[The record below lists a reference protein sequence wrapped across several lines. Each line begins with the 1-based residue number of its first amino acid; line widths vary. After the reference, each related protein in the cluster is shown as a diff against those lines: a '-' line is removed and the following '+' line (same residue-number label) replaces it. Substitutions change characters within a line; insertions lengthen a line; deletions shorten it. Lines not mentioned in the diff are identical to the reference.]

1 MLDVKNTVA
10 ELADCVG
17 VSGGEGSVAEAA
29 MGLLSP
35 YVDECSIVNGNVVG
49 RLGSGEKRILIDAHI
64 DQIGFIVTNLTDDGF
79 VKVGNVGG
87 IDRRLLLAQQVVIHG
102 KSDVMGIICTIPPH
116 LSKDESSVP
125 EIDDI
130 YIDTGYDKESLGEIV
145 SIGDLISF
153 SGKCV
158 PLLGN
163 RLTGHS
169 LDDRC
174 GVAALIY
181 AASILCDNK
190 ILPNNC
196 SVYFMFSVQEEIG
209 ERGAHFGAFDIDPH
223 IAVAVDVSFG
233 LTSGEKPEH
242 CGELGKGPMIGIS
255 PSLSRRL
262 SNLCIDIAKRKN
274 IPYQL
279 EVMNRLTGTNADQFS
294 VNRGGCEAVTVSI
307 PLKYMHTPVEVID
320 CSDVENTGILLAEF
334 IKEVSENG

>member
-1 MLDVKNTVA
+1 MLDIKNTVA

-17 VSGGEGSVAEAA
+17 VSGGESAAADAA
-29 MGLLSP
+29 MRLISP
-35 YVDECSIVNGNVVG
+35 YVDECSVVNGNVIG

-64 DQIGFIVTNLTDDGF
+64 DQIGFIVTSIVSGGF

-102 KSDVMGIICTIPPH
+102 KKDVVGIICTIPPH

-130 YIDTGYDKESLGEIV
+130 YIDTGYSEEKLREIV

-158 PLLGN
+158 PLFGD

-174 GVAALIY
+174 GAAALIY
-181 AASILCDNK
+181 AASRLHDDK

-196 SVYFMFSVQEEIG
+196 SVFFMFSVQEEIG

-223 IAVAVDVSFG
+223 LAVAVDVSFG
-233 LTSGEKPEH
+233 LTGGEKPEH

-262 SNLCIDIAKRKN
+262 SNLFIRIAEEKK

-294 VNRGGCEAVTVSI
+294 VNKGGCEAVTVSV

-320 CSDVENTGILLAEF
+320 CEDVKNTGILLAEF